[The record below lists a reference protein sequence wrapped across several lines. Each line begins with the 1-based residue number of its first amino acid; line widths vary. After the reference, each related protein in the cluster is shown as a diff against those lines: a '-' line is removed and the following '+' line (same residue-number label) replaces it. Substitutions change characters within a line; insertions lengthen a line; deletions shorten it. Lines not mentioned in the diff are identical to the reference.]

1 MLITDIEVIKFN
13 TTVQTKPTRWTYGI
27 YSPKDQETTQT
38 VTRVITDE
46 GLEGHMLGGNK
57 ENIETIIKPML
68 VGEEAMYR
76 ERFWN
81 WMDQSVTF
89 SRQLPESDMGVVDCA
104 LWDLAGKY
112 TGLPVNKL
120 LGGTRNRIK
129 AYASS
134 APNMGGAETYA
145 QHALECKKQGYRAYK
160 IHGYICWDPHKKA
173 PAPQLPGFPEE
184 DVEICT
190 AVRQAVGEDMI
201 LMLDPFGVYTLE
213 EAIWVGKQLQELEFY
228 WLEHPMIETR
238 IEAYRRLTRELDIAI
253 CSPEHVSGG
262 VFSRAEWILQGA
274 SDMLRIDYFYGGITG
289 SWKLINLCQ
298 AYGLK
303 CELHGT
309 GWPNIQLAAAVPEAT
324 CEYYERGLLRPGF
337 DGNTPEPYLSKIADP
352 IDDEGNIIVTDNPGL
367 DLDLDWNY
375 IDNNRVI

>member
-1 MLITDIEVIKFN
+1 MTFIL
-13 TTVQTKPTRWTYGI
+13 
-27 YSPKDQETTQT
+27 PK
-38 VTRVITDE
+38 RV
-46 GLEGHMLGGNK
+46 LK
-57 ENIETIIKPML
+57 
-68 VGEEAMYR
+68 
-76 ERFWN
+76 
-81 WMDQSVTF
+81 
-89 SRQLPESDMGVVDCA
+89 
-104 LWDLAGKY
+104 DL
-112 TGLPVNKL
+112 
-120 LGGTRNRIK
+120 
-129 AYASS
+129 
-134 APNMGGAETYA
+134 
-145 QHALECKKQGYRAYK
+145 
-160 IHGYICWDPHKKA
+160 
-173 PAPQLPGFPEE
+173 
-184 DVEICT
+184 
-190 AVRQAVGEDMI
+190 
-201 LMLDPFGVYTLE
+201 
-213 EAIWVGKQLQELEFY
+213 
-228 WLEHPMIETR
+228 
-238 IEAYRRLTRELDIAI
+238 RELDQKNRAVNMINSGSKGKITLSDRQLESVLSIGAKWAADEGYLWESDLDVLEENGCI
-253 CSPEHVSGG
+253 ENCSPEHVSGG